1 MSQKGRISL
10 VGAIDSICHHSNHP
24 ISPKAIKLL
33 QDLNSFST
41 IQIDE
46 PEFERRLNAFSHLN
60 HADDASHS
68 KLAPKEWELL
78 IQHSL
83 FQIRDPDELSLR
95 GSAASALCR
104 FLELAE
110 SNPDSEVQMTLK
122 VVMIPSLKKALRSKL
137 EIILQEV
144 LTVFACA
151 VAKQFPAVSEL
162 KEMRCLLVKGD
173 KEAKYIY
180 HIQAHRRIRALR
192 RLCNETEAGRL
203 RSKVLLHMFVPL
215 LTHNFLPKDS

>member
-137 EIILQEV
+137 EIIRQEV
-144 LTVFACA
+144 LTVLACA

-180 HIQAHRRIRALR
+180 HIQAHRRIWALR